1 MQGIIT
7 LDLGNSN
14 PHAGCFIKQENQWV
28 LARVVPFLKL
38 QDSLDEL
45 NLNSNNTQF
54 VISEVKSYESE
65 LAQYIKQGYLITR
78 IKDYWRGERF
88 AGMPVQYS
96 QSLGEDRLIQSYYAY
111 KTSKLPTLIID
122 AGTFITIDLIGSEGF
137 KGGYIIPGLNLYF
150 SLFQSGQNLKH
161 IKPGDSLQATIP
173 NDTKSAITEGYLAF
187 RLLIEQLKNKYSPSR
202 IILTGGNALNWE
214 NFLSPTELSF
224 ETDPHYIHKAIHFWM
239 TTQIELL

>member
-54 VISEVKSYESE
+54 VISEVKSYDSE

-78 IKDYWRGERF
+78 IKDYWRGF
-88 AGMPVQYS
+88 
-96 QSLGEDRLIQSYYAY
+96 
-111 KTSKLPTLIID
+111 KLRNTEP
-122 AGTFITIDLIGSEGF
+122 
-137 KGGYIIPGLNLYF
+137 KYICW
-150 SLFQSGQNLKH
+150 
-161 IKPGDSLQATIP
+161 
-173 NDTKSAITEGYLAF
+173 
-187 RLLIEQLKNKYSPSR
+187 LLP
-202 IILTGGNALNWE
+202 
-214 NFLSPTELSF
+214 
-224 ETDPHYIHKAIHFWM
+224 
-239 TTQIELL
+239 